1 MKTFKTLL
9 SIALIL
15 IATTV
20 FASPFLVCDTPP
32 VSEGVTHYKLTGW
45 SLTQTP
51 APLHMDLSSAV
62 VGTTNLTI
70 AACRTDVWG
79 EQCSVYVPFALVRP
93 AAPSAPAGTALV
105 P

>member
-1 MKTFKTLL
+1 MKTLL
-9 SIALIL
+9 SIALIF

-20 FASPFLVCDTPP
+20 FATPFLVCDAPDP
-32 VSEGVTHYKLTGW
+32 SEGITHYKLTGW

-51 APLHMDLSSAV
+51 APLHLDVASAV
-62 VGTTNLTI
+62 VGTTNLTL

-79 EQCSVYVPFALVRP
+79 EQCSVAVPFALTRP
-93 AAPSAPAGTALV
+93 ANPSVPSGTALV

>member
-1 MKTFKTLL
+1 MKALL

-20 FASPFLVCDTPP
+20 FASPFLVCDAPP

-45 SLTQTP
+45 SVTQTP
-51 APLHMDLSSAV
+51 APLHMDVASAS

-79 EQCSVYVPFALVRP
+79 EQCSAYVPFALTRP
-93 AAPSAPAGTALV
+93 AVPSAVSGLTIV